1 MSRMRQFLFA
11 GLAGLAI
18 QLHAQSPP
26 NFPAFASKNLIP
38 PIPKLPSP
46 VNFFRQLLVMTPMER
61 KNCLSNRPPEVRAK
75 ILAKVR
81 EYLALGPDEREL
93 RLRATELRWYL
104 TPLLR
109 VPAAER
115 TNRLVMIPDHLQDL
129 VAARLRLWDLLSPE
143 MREEFLASDQ
153 ALHYF
158 AHVENTNQPAA
169 TPAQEKI
176 SRQFNQFLELT
187 PAEKQQT
194 LNSLSGPER
203 AQMEKTLQT
212 FDQLPPQQRLTCV
225 RNYAKFAGMSDAERA
240 EFLKNAAKWSQ
251 MSPKERQTWRDLVA
265 QVPQWPPTPTIP
277 ARPKLMPHA
286 PPGITHSSMATN
298 RN

>member
-1 MSRMRQFLFA
+1 MIRMRQFILA
-11 GLAGLAI
+11 GMAGLAI

-26 NFPAFASKNLIP
+26 NFSAPAPTNLIP

-46 VNFFRQLLVMTPMER
+46 VNFFRQLLAMTPMER

-75 ILAKVR
+75 ILTKVR
-81 EYLALGPDEREL
+81 EYLTLGPDEREL

-109 VPAAER
+109 VPATER
-115 TNRLVMIPDHLQDL
+115 TNRLAMIPDSLRDL
-129 VAARLRLWDLLSPE
+129 VTSRLRLWDLLSPE

-158 AHVENTNQPAA
+158 TRVENTNQPAA
-169 TPAQEKI
+169 TQEQEKI

-194 LNSLSGPER
+194 LNSLSVPER

-212 FDQLPPQQRLTCV
+212 FDKLPPQQRLTCV
-225 RNYAKFAGMSDAERA
+225 RNYAKFAGMSTAERA
-240 EFLKNAAKWSQ
+240 EFLKNAEKWSQ

-265 QVPQWPPTPTIP
+265 EVPLWPPMPTLP
-277 ARPKLMPHA
+277 VLPKLIPHA
-286 PPGITHSSMATN
+286 NPGIPRPSIATN
-298 RN
+298 LN